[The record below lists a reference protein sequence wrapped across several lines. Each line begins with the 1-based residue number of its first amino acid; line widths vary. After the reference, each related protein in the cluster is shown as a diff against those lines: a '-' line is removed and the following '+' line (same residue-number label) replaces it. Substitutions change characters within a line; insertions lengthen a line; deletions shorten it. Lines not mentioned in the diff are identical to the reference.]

1 VKKINQAYGV
11 SGRRPVLLELAI
23 LRLCAGFWL
32 FWLSYNYF
40 SGYFLHF
47 KTYFVIVGSLVS
59 LWLGWSLARVNFRTL
74 RVKAPKFHRTKDT
87 HHKTIIFLRSV
98 SLLFALFLIP
108 ALESL
113 LTLGFDHRAAV
124 YQADGIQESK
134 LVSMFVMVVLTPLVL
149 VAMTVAVCASNSGR
163 SYMKYA
169 YALGVM
175 LALYSLG
182 RFPIYY
188 MLYFFI
194 VHKLSMSSRPALI
207 KSINIK
213 VLILILAVLI
223 SLVLFS
229 NAKSTAEGSEMVI
242 HDLIKIYFL
251 NYHLIGFHYLDWVIT
266 SGDPMLLVFDFPS
279 TSLGIVNWFLHL
291 FTKAT
296 LLVPVIDNSF
306 MNSQEIFNSGMFFQE
321 LGWTYNA
328 FTTGLTPL
336 YLDGGVVGTFL
347 MMSLT
352 GFLAGLPK
360 SVDSFCI
367 NPYFLLVIFY
377 MTFSLFQ
384 PLLSFY
390 LVVSFVLM
398 FGFIFYIR
406 ANWSG
411 NRAPGCHK

>member
-1 VKKINQAYGV
+1 MNQNNPLYVA
-11 SGRRPVLLELAI
+11 SGRRAVLLELAI

-32 FWLSYNYF
+32 FWLSYNYLA
-40 SGYFLHF
+40 GYFLHF
-47 KTYFVIVGSLVS
+47 KTYFVIVGSIIAV
-59 LWLGWSLARVNFRTL
+59 WLGWSLARVNHRTL
-74 RVKAPKFHRTKDT
+74 RVKVPKFHRTKDA

-98 SLLFALFLIP
+98 SFLFALFLIP

-113 LTLGFDHRAAV
+113 LNLGFDHRTAV
-124 YQADGIQESK
+124 YQVDGFQESK
-134 LVSMFVMVVLTPLVL
+134 LLSMFVMFVITPLVL

-169 YALGVM
+169 YALGAM

-188 MLYFFI
+188 MLYYFI
-194 VHKLSMSSRPALI
+194 VHKLSMNSRPAFI
-207 KSINIK
+207 KSINVK
-213 VLILILAVLI
+213 VLILILAVLM
-223 SLVLFS
+223 SLVFFS
-229 NAKSTAEGSEMVI
+229 NAKSTAEGGEMVI
-242 HDLIKIYFL
+242 IDLIRIYFI
-251 NYHLIGFHYLDWVIT
+251 NYHLVGFHYLDWVIT
-266 SGDPMLLVFDFPS
+266 SEDPMLLVFDFPS

-291 FTKAT
+291 FTKYT
-296 LLVPVIDNSF
+296 LLVPVTDNSF
-306 MNSQEIFNSGMFFQE
+306 MNALEIFNSGMFFDE
-321 LGWTYNA
+321 LDWTYNA

-367 NPYFLLVIFY
+367 NPYFLLVTFY

-384 PLLSFY
+384 PILSSY
-390 LVVSFVLM
+390 LVVSFIFM
-398 FGFIFYIR
+398 FGFIIFIR
-406 ANWSG
+406 ASWSS
-411 NRAPGCHK
+411 NRIAGRNK